1 MTQAVKK
8 MRSSWSQ
15 SHVHGTFCTS
25 EISWEVDSRRK
36 IHFRSESPSREAA
49 RNYANEEQRG

>member
-1 MTQAVKK
+1 MTQAVKT

-15 SHVHGTFCTS
+15 SHVHGTLCTS
-25 EISWEVDSRRK
+25 EISWKVGSRRK
-36 IHFRSESPSREAA
+36 IHFRSENPSREMA